1 MAGQTRH
8 SEPVSAVAHPP
19 ALGRRLPH
27 FVDRTL
33 FGYAVVIIVAGWS
46 FGGWHIW
53 RERGETIT
61 RSDAEMTTIA
71 IGIAQHVEAMLHD
84 GIGAARAAVNLIE
97 ARGGLSVLTDSDV
110 QGIMTA
116 TLTGGDYVR
125 ALFLIDGQR
134 DIRATRN
141 GVELS
146 IDTAPFM
153 PPPIGMARDGEIW
166 VGNPV
171 FSPGRPDDM
180 VLPIAIHLATGVSKP
195 VWIGVLFGIG
205 PIYQTYERLRFQSG
219 VIAIVSADNRILVR
233 VPTPPNDV
241 RIAGQV
247 LRIPPQSAASP
258 GERRLVQGP
267 SEFTGESMVYI
278 HYAVSGYPLEVV
290 IGRPEVVVF
299 ADWQS
304 RAFNTLGIMAVAT
317 ALFILLTLFL
327 RRSIDDLKDRETE
340 YRTLFDNSG
349 VSVIILRG
357 NGFVEANRTFY
368 DTFRLMPEALPG
380 LRPWDLSPEYQPDG
394 QRSDVKAQAILK
406 EMDATSQMSFRWTH
420 KRMDTGEPF
429 PCSVSL
435 SALHSGDSR
444 LLLSIVHDLSD
455 LERAH
460 AELENLNVDLERRVQ
475 RRTRDLEQANLQLAM
490 ANQEL
495 ESFAASASHDLR
507 SPLGSIS
514 GMAGLLE
521 AELAEGRRD
530 TAERRLGR
538 IQESVKRMAEIIDGL
553 LSLARMTTQEGHFE
567 PVDLTALA
575 VAVEAEL
582 RQSHPHHPVTFE
594 CDPGLEVH
602 ADPRL
607 MRTVLSNL
615 LANAWKYTGQN
626 GDPRIRLTRIVREN
640 GTHEY
645 ILEDNGVG
653 FDMRYAEKLFKPF
666 RRLHSAEQFPGI
678 GLGLATVARIIR
690 RYGGQIW
697 AESRPGE
704 GAAFH
709 FTLPAADPRVRTQPE
724 RAEDAA

>member
-1 MAGQTRH
+1 MADQTPHDGR
-8 SEPVSAVAHPP
+8 VSAATRPP

-27 FVDRTL
+27 FVNRTL
-33 FGYAVVIIVAGWS
+33 LGYAVVIIVAGWS
-46 FGGWHIW
+46 FGLWHIW
-53 RERGETIT
+53 RERGETIA

-71 IGIAQHVEAMLHD
+71 IGVAQHVEAMLHD
-84 GIGAARAAVNLIE
+84 GIGAARAAMNLIE
-97 ARGGLSVLTDSDV
+97 AQGGLDVLPDSDV
-110 QGIMTA
+110 QSIMTA

-146 IDTAPFM
+146 IDGAPFM
-153 PPPIGMARDGEIW
+153 PPPIGSAADGDIW

-180 VLPIAIHLATGVSKP
+180 VLPIAIHLAAGVAKP

-219 VIAIVSADNRILVR
+219 VIAIVATDNRILVR

-247 LRIPPQSAASP
+247 LRIPPQAAAVE
-258 GERRLVQGP
+258 GERRLVQGQ
-267 SEFTGESMVYI
+267 SEFTGEPMVYI

-290 IGRPEVVVF
+290 TGRPETVVF

-304 RAFNTLGIMAVAT
+304 RALNTLGIMAAAT

-349 VSVIILRG
+349 VSVIIVRG
-357 NGFVEANRTFY
+357 NAFLEANQTAY
-368 DTFRLMPEALPG
+368 DTFRLLPGALAG

-394 QRSDVKAQAILK
+394 ERSEVKAQAILK
-406 EMDATSQMSFRWTH
+406 EMDVSGQMSFRWTH
-420 KRMDTGEPF
+420 KRMDSGEPF
-429 PCSVSL
+429 PCAVSL
-435 SALHSGDSR
+435 SALHSGESR

-475 RRTRDLEQANLQLAM
+475 ARTRDLEQANLQLAM

-514 GMAGLLE
+514 GMAGLLA
-521 AELAEGRRD
+521 AELAEGRGD

-575 VAVEAEL
+575 GGVEAEL
-582 RQSHPHHPVTFE
+582 RQLHPHHPVTFD
-594 CDPGLEVH
+594 CDAGLKVN

-607 MRTVLSNL
+607 MHTVLGNL

-626 GDPRIRLTRIVREN
+626 RDPRVRFMRVVREN
-640 GTHEY
+640 GASEY
-645 ILEDNGVG
+645 ILKDNGVG

-678 GLGLATVARIIR
+678 GIGLATVARIVR

-704 GAAFH
+704 GASFH
-709 FTLPAADPRVRTQPE
+709 FTLPAAELASLSHQS
-724 RAEDAA
+724 ASADAA